1 MLLLSSQTKRNLV
14 RYVKGMI
21 LFDEPMKNHTSFRI
35 GGPAD
40 ALVIP
45 KDEIDLKNLL
55 RFVNKNG
62 VTLTVMGNGTK
73 LLVSD
78 EGVNGITIKLSGCF
92 NDILVSKPKV
102 KAGAGYSLANL
113 SAIAANCGLSG
124 LEFAIRIPGTVGGGI
139 VMNAGAHGSMISDVV
154 TSVTAMHPA
163 GQLKKYSKDNL
174 EFGYRQSIFQS
185 NNEIV
190 LSVEMKLKNDK
201 VEEIEKKMHECIE
214 WRKEN
219 QPLNLPNAGSIF
231 KNPPSMS
238 AGKLI
243 DMAGLKGMRVG
254 NAKISEKHANF
265 IVNLGNAT
273 ANDVLNLIDI
283 MQKTILRKY
292 DVRLEPEIII
302 IGRSK
307 ENS

>member
-219 QPLNLPNAGSIF
+219 QPL
-231 KNPPSMS
+231 KNHVFFNVF
-238 AGKLI
+238 L
-243 DMAGLKGMRVG
+243 
-254 NAKISEKHANF
+254 
-265 IVNLGNAT
+265 
-273 ANDVLNLIDI
+273 
-283 MQKTILRKY
+283 LR
-292 DVRLEPEIII
+292 
-302 IGRSK
+302 
-307 ENS
+307 